1 MSCPSS
7 SVLTSQPHP
16 YGKAAF
22 EKVGVRVMSI
32 WVVLTKKIPATN
44 AGTKFQNKEKPA
56 ACELLTAGVGC
67 DVNKWISLAS
77 LLYYIIL

>member
-1 MSCPSS
+1 
-7 SVLTSQPHP
+7 
-16 YGKAAF
+16 
-22 EKVGVRVMSI
+22 MSI
-32 WVVLTKKIPATN
+32 WDALTKKIPATN